1 MQQEVSVNC
10 DDECEH
16 SSEETGPG
24 HTLNFDDGGNMEI
37 PYITHS
43 VVFKCI
49 GVTRDRKL
57 QEILSLVSRQLK
69 DRQTCNKP
77 KGY

>member
-24 HTLNFDDGGNMEI
+24 HTFDDEGNLEI

-43 VVFKCI
+43 VI
-49 GVTRDRKL
+49 
-57 QEILSLVSRQLK
+57 
-69 DRQTCNKP
+69 
-77 KGY
+77 

>member
-1 MQQEVSVNC
+1 MKQEVSVNC

-24 HTLNFDDGGNMEI
+24 HTFDDGGNMEI
-37 PYITHS
+37 PYITHA
-43 VVFKCI
+43 VVFKRI
-49 GVTRDRKL
+49 GVTRDPKL

-69 DRQTCNKP
+69 DK
-77 KGY
+77 

>member
-1 MQQEVSVNC
+1 MKQEVSVNC

-16 SSEETGPG
+16 SSEETGSD
-24 HTLNFDDGGNMEI
+24 HTFDDGGNMEI

-43 VVFKCI
+43 VVRVFKCL
-49 GVTRDRKL
+49 GVTRDPKL

-69 DRQTCNKP
+69 DK
-77 KGY
+77 